1 MESCSNLRNYGVSQR
16 EHLTKYASRN
26 QIYEMHSFVFLKY
39 CNCII
44 SIYIYQY
51 TPHIFSVISSAEPRD
66 SGIYTCAVFQESES
80 RSIIS
85 VASLAVKPQTPTI
98 STRETQH
105 TTLNCHSEVLGYIY
119 RDLALKWEL
128 NGKLWKDYG
137 LTTLAAVSG
146 IDPHKPVRGIL
157 IFLIITF

>member
-1 MESCSNLRNYGVSQR
+1 MTNL
-16 EHLTKYASRN
+16 LTTLLVT
-26 QIYEMHSFVFLKY
+26 VFFT
-39 CNCII
+39 I
-44 SIYIYQY
+44 SIY
-51 TPHIFSVISSAEPRD
+51 TNTHHIFFSVISSAEPRD
-66 SGIYTCAVFQESES
+66 SGVYTCIVFQESGS

-105 TTLNCHSEVLGYIY
+105 IALNCHGEVLGYIY
-119 RDLALKWEL
+119 RDLTLKWEC
-128 NGKLWKDYG
+128 NGQLWKDYG

-146 IDPHKPVRGIL
+146 NDLHKPVRGVL